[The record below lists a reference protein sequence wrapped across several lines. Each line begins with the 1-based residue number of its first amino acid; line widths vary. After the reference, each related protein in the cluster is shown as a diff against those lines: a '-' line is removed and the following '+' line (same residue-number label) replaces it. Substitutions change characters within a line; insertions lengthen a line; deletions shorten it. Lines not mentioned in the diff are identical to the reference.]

1 MKINIIAILITLI
14 IISFLLMTVGPKL
27 EHFISNRLY
36 LAGPTKCFSCERD
49 MINRYGPEYAYIGQ
63 PTKCFSC
70 EKQLGNNLGPNY
82 ANFGQPTKCFSC
94 EQQFY

>member
-1 MKINIIAILITLI
+1 MKIIILGI
-14 IISFLLMTVGPKL
+14 IIVIILGVLSSNSL

-36 LAGPTKCFSCERD
+36 LAGPTKCFSCEQD

-70 EKQLGNNLGPNY
+70 EKQLNNDLGPNY

-94 EQQFY
+94 EQQFM